1 MKIKKLWISKYKNV
15 EELKLSF
22 NTDLTTLLVGKNGL
36 GKSNLIEVLTI
47 IFSNLDI
54 MERVDEA
61 KEFSSKYF
69 DFEIEYICYNDYVKI
84 FIKNGDLSIESKHK
98 SSACSAPFD
107 KIYFNDFKNERKY
120 RYLPKYVIGYY
131 SGENNR
137 LKDINSRHE
146 IIQKNALRNWHRGKK
161 KGKIDDLRKL
171 FFTESYHGQLLLLT
185 LVIYRYH
192 ENFSG
197 QIDSLFNE
205 YLGIDYLIDFEIIFN
220 NPDWNYN
227 NIDGVNKSAEY
238 LLANIA
244 DKRQVEYPFWNLKG
258 KIDLLLTTFYN
269 YQIEVGYEPLIY
281 PNEEASR
288 SYIKEFIEFN
298 RINLELFS
306 KAVFENF
313 KHPID
318 FFNALEATEVVGVF
332 NRIGLN
338 VKKHKLDF
346 PIIFEQLSEG
356 EQQLI
361 TVLGLVLITG
371 KDDCLFLLD
380 EPDTHLN
387 PNWQRNYIR
396 LLDQFNLNDDNS
408 HVFVATHSPLL
419 VQAVE
424 GNYDI
429 LLYHLDQ
436 NGKIQIDNDPNI
448 IKNWRI
454 DQVLASKYFDLK
466 STRPPELDDLMIKR
480 LNMIRSGVVNAEDKV
495 TLNNYKNEI
504 GYLPT
509 GETIDELES
518 MIYIKKM
525 ADNFRNDKNQ

>member
-1 MKIKKLWISKYKNV
+1 
-15 EELKLSF
+15 
-22 NTDLTTLLVGKNGL
+22 
-36 GKSNLIEVLTI
+36 
-47 IFSNLDI
+47 
-54 MERVDEA
+54 
-61 KEFSSKYF
+61 
-69 DFEIEYICYNDYVKI
+69 
-84 FIKNGDLSIESKHK
+84 
-98 SSACSAPFD
+98 
-107 KIYFNDFKNERKY
+107 
-120 RYLPKYVIGYY
+120 
-131 SGENNR
+131 
-137 LKDINSRHE
+137 
-146 IIQKNALRNWHRGKK
+146 
-161 KGKIDDLRKL
+161 
-171 FFTESYHGQLLLLT
+171 
-185 LVIYRYH
+185 
-192 ENFSG
+192 
-197 QIDSLFNE
+197 
-205 YLGIDYLIDFEIIFN
+205 
-220 NPDWNYN
+220 
-227 NIDGVNKSAEY
+227 
-238 LLANIA
+238 
-244 DKRQVEYPFWNLKG
+244 
-258 KIDLLLTTFYN
+258 
-269 YQIEVGYEPLIY
+269 VGYEPLIY